1 MYMFII
7 MEKIYIYT
15 YVKYCI
21 QYDSIIED
29 ISKDDDDYCLYYYQI
44 IVMHFAHL
52 DDNNIC
58 IS

>member
-1 MYMFII
+1 

-15 YVKYCI
+15 YVIYCI
-21 QYDSIIED
+21 QYDSIIDDINED
-29 ISKDDDDYCLYYYQI
+29 GDEYCLYYYPTI
-44 IVMHFAHL
+44 EMHFAHL

>member
-1 MYMFII
+1 MFII

-21 QYDSIIED
+21 QYDSIIEV
-29 ISKDDDDYCLYYYQI
+29 ISEDDDEYCLYYQT